1 MRQLVVLICLAS
13 VCVPRLH
20 SQSSSSDV
28 KFVSDTLIVQA
39 DGTFE
44 SDPDVALLAFDVA
57 TQEKELKQAYA
68 KASQAMRTIVDVAT
82 KNGLA
87 KDAVHTGTLTIVP
100 LYENYRSQKIRAYRV
115 KGDVILKVEDFS
127 KIGALMDDSIQEGIV
142 DFRSLTYA
150 LSNEEAAKKKA
161 VADAMQ
167 RAQGRAAVAL
177 EQSKQKL
184 GPARFVN
191 LEVSNVSGIAQM
203 QRMLL
208 VEATEQDS
216 AGWGFG
222 AKKKAPPPAPLPPPV
237 NPEKITVKAT
247 IQAVFQIE
255 K

>member
-1 MRQLVVLICLAS
+1 MRQVILSICLAS
-13 VCVPRLH
+13 VFSSPLY

-39 DGTFE
+39 EGSFE
-44 SDPDVALLAFDVA
+44 SDPDVAILAFDIS

-68 KASQAMRTIVDVAT
+68 KASQAMHTIVDVGT
-82 KNGLA
+82 KSGLS
-87 KDAVHTGTLTIVP
+87 KDSIHTGALTIVP
-100 LYENYRSQKIRAYRV
+100 LYESYRSQKIRAYRV
-115 KGDVILKVEDFS
+115 KGDVILQVQDFA

-142 DFRSLTYA
+142 DFRSLTYS

-161 VADAMQ
+161 VAEAMQ

-208 VEATEQDS
+208 IDTEQLDS
-216 AGWGFG
+216 SWSFG
-222 AKKKAPPPAPLPPPV
+222 AKKKVPPPPPPPV

>member
-1 MRQLVVLICLAS
+1 MRKAPLYISSILLAVS
-13 VCVPRLH
+13 FLH
-20 SQSSSSDV
+20 AQTSSEP

-39 DGTFE
+39 EGSFE
-44 SDPDVALLAFDVA
+44 GDPDVAILAFDVS

-68 KASQAMRTIVDVAT
+68 KASQAMRSIVDVAT
-82 KNGLA
+82 KN
-87 KDAVHTGTLTIVP
+87 AVPREAIQTGTLTIVP
-100 LYENYRSQKIRAYRV
+100 LYENYRTQKIRAYRV
-115 KGDVILKVEDFS
+115 KGDVILKVQDFS
-127 KIGALMDDSIQEGIV
+127 RIGTLMDDSIQEGIV
-142 DFRSLTYA
+142 DFRSLTYS

-191 LEVSNVSGIAQM
+191 LEVSNVSGISQM
-203 QRMLL
+203 QRMLY
-208 VEATEQDS
+208 VETAEQS
-216 AGWGFG
+216 SSSGGFFG
-222 AKKKAPPPAPLPPPV
+222 HNKVAPPAPPPPPLM